1 MSNHMNMQE
10 INPKAYQAMFAL
22 EGFLAACS
30 LSKNHKELI
39 KIRASQ
45 INGCAYCL
53 DMHTKDALKNGE
65 SPQRIYTLSAWRETS
80 FFTEEEMAILAF
92 TEELTL
98 IPAGISETTQARAAA
113 VFSEIEI
120 TEIIMAIVTINAWN
134 RIAISTHLKPVMDP
148 K

>member
-1 MSNHMNMQE
+1 MKDPINMQE
-10 INPKAYQAMFAL
+10 INPKAYKAMYAL
-22 EGFLAACS
+22 EGFLAESS
-30 LSKNHKELI
+30 LSKTHKELI

-45 INGCAYCL
+45 INGCAFCL
-53 DMHTKDALKNGE
+53 DMHIKDALKNGE

-92 TEELTL
+92 TEEVTL
-98 IPAGISETTQARAAA
+98 IPSGVSVATHERAAA
-113 VFSEIEI
+113 LFTELQL

-134 RIAISTHLKPVMDP
+134 RIAISTHLKPVLDP

>member
-1 MSNHMNMQE
+1 MKDTMNMQE
-10 INPKAYQAMFAL
+10 INPKAYKAMYAL
-22 EGFLAACS
+22 EGFLAESS
-30 LSKNHKELI
+30 LSKSHKELI

-45 INGCAYCL
+45 INGCAFCL
-53 DMHTKDALKNGE
+53 DMHTRDAIKNGE

-98 IPAGISETTQARAAA
+98 IPSGVSAATQNRISALFTELQ
-113 VFSEIEI
+113 I

-134 RIAISTHLKPVMDP
+134 RIAISTHLKPILDP

>member
-22 EGFLAACS
+22 EGFMATCS
-30 LSKNHKELI
+30 LSKNYKELI

-98 IPAGISETTQARAAA
+98 IPSGISETTQARAAA
-113 VFSEIEI
+113 LFSEIEL

-134 RIAISTHLKPVMDP
+134 RIAISTHLKPIMDP